1 MIGLRNLLPRVP
13 AEKRKKSLLRS
24 SVASTV
30 IRYARGTDGNMSIFG
45 MAGAFIMLVYGGI
58 GIDMIYSEVERT
70 RLQNTLDRAVLA
82 AADLEQTI
90 DPTLL
95 VQDYLTKMNLD
106 SAMANVNITV
116 DSGLNFRTVT
126 AEAQRTFDSNFLHL
140 LGFDTLQSSG
150 LAAAEE
156 RISNVEISLVLDI
169 SGSMGWNEKIENLRT
184 AAIEFVDTVIANDDA
199 GLTTISIVPY
209 NATVSLGPTLSQY
222 YTLTDEHTTSNC
234 AIFPDSAFT
243 SRAVSPTE
251 ALQRLAHFDPYTL
264 DENTTVTPD
273 SWCPTGTYGSMIA
286 HSTDRDAL
294 VAHIQSLSAG
304 GNTAIDLGMKWGVA
318 LLDPS
323 ARPVID
329 DLIAGGHVVPEAA
342 GRPAAYDAPDALKIA
357 VVMTDGMNTTQF
369 DLAPEYASGM
379 SEIWIDNR
387 GDTDPTNDRFSHR
400 VRDNTATTTSEDVF
414 FWSRFEWK
422 TWNERY
428 RQGPDGGTNARQM
441 SNAEVF
447 ARWGTRAFG
456 NKFFRRPYHDGWVSY
471 NQYYNAY
478 YSYVPIVSGEQADAR
493 LSTICSQ
500 ARDADVT
507 VFAIGFEAPDQGQA
521 AMRDCASSP
530 SHYFPV
536 EGLEISDA
544 FQAIARTI
552 NQLRLTQ

>member
-1 MIGLRNLLPRVP
+1 MIGLSNLLPRVP

-106 SAMANVNITV
+106 NSMANVNITV

-126 AEAQRTFDSNFLHL
+126 AQAQRTFDSNFLHL
-140 LGFDTLQSSG
+140 LGFDTLQSTG

-156 RISNVEISLVLDI
+156 RISNIEISLILDI
-169 SGSMGWNEKIENLRT
+169 SGSMGWNDKIENLRT
-184 AAIEFVDTVIANDDA
+184 AAVEFVETVINNDDA

-209 NATVSLGPTLSQY
+209 NATVSLGPTVSQH

-273 SWCPTGTYGSMIA
+273 SWCPTGTYGSVVA
-286 HSTDRDAL
+286 HSSDRDAL

-323 ARPVID
+323 ARPVVD
-329 DLIAGGHVVPEAA
+329 GLIADGLVVPEAA

-369 DLAPEYASGM
+369 DLAPEFNGGM
-379 SEIWIDNR
+379 SDIWIDDR
-387 GDTDPTNDRFSHR
+387 GDNNASNDRFSHR
-400 VRDNTATTTSEDVF
+400 VRDLSGSNNDVY
-414 FWSRFEWK
+414 FWSRYENSS
-422 TWNERY
+422 WNDRY
-428 RQGPDGGTNARQM
+428 DNDPDGGNNARRM

-456 NKFFRRPYHDGWVSY
+456 NKFYRRPYNDGWVSY

-478 YSYVPIVSGEQADAR
+478 YSYVPIVSGEQADDR

-500 ARDADVT
+500 ARDADIT
-507 VFAIGFEAPDQGQA
+507 VFAIGFEAPDEGQA

>member
-1 MIGLRNLLPRVP
+1 MIGLSNLLPRVRT
-13 AEKRKKSLLRS
+13 ETRSKSKLRS
-24 SVASTV
+24 SATS
-30 IRYARGTDGNMSIFG
+30 ILSRYTRETDGNMTIFG
-45 MAGAFIMLVYGGI
+45 IAGVFIMLVYGGI

-82 AADLEQTI
+82 AADLEQQI
-90 DPTLL
+90 DPTTL
-95 VQDYLTKMNLD
+95 VQDYLTKMNLED
-106 SAMANVNITV
+106 TLANVNISV

-126 AEAQRTFDSNFLHL
+126 AEAERTFNANFLQI
-140 LGFDTLQSSG
+140 LGFDQLKTTG

-156 RISNVEISLVLDI
+156 RISNIEISLILDI
-169 SGSMGWNEKIENLRT
+169 SGSMGQNEKIDNLRN
-184 AAIEFVDTVIANDDA
+184 AATEFVDTVINNDDA

-209 NATVSLGPTLSQY
+209 NATVSLGPTVGPH
-222 YTLTDEHTTSNC
+222 YTLTNEHDISNC

-243 SRAVSPTE
+243 SRAISPTE

-264 DENTTVTPD
+264 DQNTVVTPD
-273 SWCPTGTYGSMIA
+273 SWCPTGTYGAIMA
-286 HSTDRDAL
+286 HSSDRDEL
-294 VAHIQSLSAG
+294 VAHIATLSAG

-323 ARPVID
+323 ARPVVNG
-329 DLIAGGHVVPEAA
+329 LIASGDVVPEAA

-369 DLAPEYASGM
+369 DLAPEYVGGNSN
-379 SEIWIDNR
+379 IWIDDR
-387 GDTDPTNDRFSHR
+387 GDNDPTNDRFSHQ
-400 VRDNTATTTSEDVF
+400 VRDWSGTSNDVY
-414 FWSRFEWK
+414 FWSRFEYNG
-422 TWNERY
+422 WNDRY
-428 RQGPDGGTNARQM
+428 RTTPDGGNSARRM
-441 SNAEVF
+441 TNAEVF

-456 NKFFRRPYHDGWVSY
+456 QKFFRRPYFDGWVSY

-478 YSYVPIVSGEQADAR
+478 YAYTPIVSGDQADAR
-493 LSTICSQ
+493 LSTICGA
-500 ARDADVT
+500 ARDADIT
-507 VFAIGFEAPDQGQA
+507 VFAIGFEAPDEGQA

-530 SHYFPV
+530 AHYFPV

>member
-1 MIGLRNLLPRVP
+1 MIGLSNLLPRVRT
-13 AEKRKKSLLRS
+13 ETRSKSKLRS
-24 SVASTV
+24 SAAS
-30 IRYARGTDGNMSIFG
+30 ILSRYSRETDGNMTIFG
-45 MAGAFIMLVYGGI
+45 IAGVFIMLVYGGI

-82 AADLEQTI
+82 AADLEQQI
-90 DPTLL
+90 DPETL
-95 VQDYLTKMNLD
+95 VQDYLNKMNLGD
-106 SAMANVNITV
+106 TLSDVNITV

-126 AEAQRTFDSNFLHL
+126 AEAARTYNSNFLHL
-140 LGFDTLQSSG
+140 LGFGKLQSTG

-156 RISNVEISLVLDI
+156 RISNIEISLILDI
-169 SGSMGWNEKIENLRT
+169 SGSMGWNSKIENLRT
-184 AAIEFVDTVIANDDA
+184 AATEFVDTVITNDDA

-209 NATVSLGPTLSQY
+209 NATVSLGPDVGPH
-222 YTLTDEHTTSNC
+222 YTLTNEHSISNC
-234 AIFPDSAFT
+234 VIFPDSAFS
-243 SRAVSPTE
+243 SRAISPNT

-273 SWCPTGTYGSMIA
+273 SWCPVGSFGAIMA
-286 HSTDRDAL
+286 HSSDRDAL
-294 VAHIQSLSAG
+294 VNHIQSLSAG

-323 ARPVID
+323 ARPVVNG
-329 DLIAGGHVVPEAA
+329 LIADGLVVPEAA

-369 DLAPEYASGM
+369 NLAPEYASGM
-379 SEIWIDNR
+379 SDIWIDDR
-387 GDTDPTNDRFSHR
+387 GDNNPNNDRFSHR
-400 VRDNTATTTSEDVF
+400 VRDWSGTSNDVY
-414 FWSRFEWK
+414 FWSRFENSN
-422 TWNERY
+422 WNQRY
-428 RQGPDGGTNARQM
+428 RDTPDGGNSARRM

-456 NKFFRRPYHDGWVSY
+456 NKFFRRPYNDGWVSY

-478 YSYVPIVSGEQADAR
+478 YSYVPIVDGTQADQR
-493 LSTICSQ
+493 LSTICAQ
-500 ARDADVT
+500 ARDADIT
-507 VFAIGFEAPDQGQA
+507 VFAIGFEAPNEGQA

>member
-1 MIGLRNLLPRVP
+1 MIGLSNLLPRVRT
-13 AEKRKKSLLRS
+13 EMRSKSKLRS
-24 SVASTV
+24 SAASILT
-30 IRYARGTDGNMSIFG
+30 RYTRETDGNITIFG
-45 MAGAFIMLVYGGI
+45 LMGVFVMLVYGGI

-82 AADLEQTI
+82 AADLEQQI
-90 DPTLL
+90 DPEFL
-95 VQDYLTKMNLD
+95 VQDYLTKMNLED
-106 SAMANVNITV
+106 TLADVNITV

-126 AEAQRTFDSNFLHL
+126 AEAQRTYNSNFLHL
-140 LGFDTLQSSG
+140 LGFDKLQSSG

-156 RISNVEISLVLDI
+156 RISNIEISLVLDI
-169 SGSMGWNEKIENLRT
+169 SGSMGQNSKIENLRT
-184 AAIEFVDTVIANDDA
+184 AATEFVDTVINNDDA
-199 GLTTISIVPY
+199 GLTTISIIPY

-222 YTLTDEHTTSNC
+222 YTLTNEHNTSNC
-234 AIFPDSAFT
+234 AIFPDSAFS
-243 SRAVSPTE
+243 SRAISPTSP
-251 ALQRLAHFDPYTL
+251 LQRLAHFDPYTL

-273 SWCPTGTYGSMIA
+273 SWCPVGTYGSMIA
-286 HSTDRDAL
+286 HSSDRDEL
-294 VAHIQSLSAG
+294 VAHIATLSAG

-323 ARPVID
+323 ARPVVD
-329 DLIAGGHVVPEAA
+329 DLIADGHVVAEAA

-379 SEIWIDNR
+379 SNIWIDDR

-400 VRDNTATTTSEDVF
+400 VRNWSGSNNDVY
-414 FWSRFEWK
+414 FWSRYEWNG
-422 TWNERY
+422 WNDRY
-428 RQGPDGGTNARQM
+428 RNTPDGGNSARRM

-478 YSYVPIVSGEQADAR
+478 YSYVPIVDGTQADQR
-493 LSTICSQ
+493 LSTICAQ
-500 ARDADVT
+500 ARDADIT
-507 VFAIGFEAPDQGQA
+507 VFAIGFEAPDAGQA

-530 SHYFPV
+530 AHYFPV
-536 EGLEISDA
+536 EGLEISEA